1 MPDWANEVSLTY
13 LRYFVAVVEGGGFHA
28 AAERLGRSQPAIS
41 QAIRSL
47 EDELGGTLF
56 ERGTRGYLTPLGRSF
71 YPMAAELLE
80 SSGRLMRTAQQ
91 MAAGQAGRVAVAAV
105 PSVASRLLPEA
116 VGSFMAAHAGSQL
129 TLYDEPAG
137 TVQRR
142 VREGHIDVGIAS
154 LENRDSELAFEP
166 LFHDPLVL
174 VCARDHPL
182 AAAEEPVAW
191 ESVLSYALI
200 DNGTTR
206 LIPEPDKRA
215 AFEQARY
222 AVPHIFSLL
231 SMVEVG
237 LGLTTLPR
245 LAVPDHR
252 RNLTVKAL
260 ALEQPTSRQVGLI
273 AAARRPMTPLAGAFY
288 AHMRAH
294 LPPLAAPYAV

>member
-1 MPDWANEVSLTY
+1 MTDLAKDVSLTY

-28 AAERLGRSQPAIS
+28 AAEKLGRSQPAIS

-47 EDELGGTLF
+47 EEQLGGPLF
-56 ERGTRGYLTPLGRSF
+56 ERGTRGHLTALGRSF

-80 SSGRLMRTAQQ
+80 SSGRVMRTAQK
-91 MAAGQAGRVAVAAV
+91 MASGQAGRVTVAAV
-105 PSVASRLLPEA
+105 PSVASRLLPDA
-116 VGSFMAAHAGSQL
+116 VGEFMEAHAGTQI

-137 TVQRR
+137 NVQRR
-142 VREGHIDVGIAS
+142 VREGNIDLGIAS
-154 LENRDSELAFEP
+154 LENRDTELAFQP

-182 AAAEEPVAW
+182 AGASEPVAW
-191 ESVLSYALI
+191 ESVLHYPLI
-200 DNGTTR
+200 DNGMTR
-206 LIPEPDKRA
+206 LIAEPDKRA
-215 AFEQARY
+215 AFDQATF

-252 RNLTVKAL
+252 RHLTVKTL
-260 ALEQPTSRQVGLI
+260 DLEQPTSRRVGLI
-273 AAARRPMTPLAGAFY
+273 TAHRRPMTPIARAFFD
-288 AHMRAH
+288 HMRDK
-294 LPPLAAPYAV
+294 LPPRAAPFEG